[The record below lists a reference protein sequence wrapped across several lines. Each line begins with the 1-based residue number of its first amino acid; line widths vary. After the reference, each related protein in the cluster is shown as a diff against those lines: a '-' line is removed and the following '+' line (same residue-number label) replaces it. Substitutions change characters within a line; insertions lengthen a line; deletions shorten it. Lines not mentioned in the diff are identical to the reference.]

1 MSLVRFTDTSS
12 TEIYTYLHTLSL
24 HDALPIFA
32 VLAAH
37 DPQRRAGRHR
47 DWRRHGDRVEAGRR
61 RPDGLGPVRDGAGP
75 HRRDPGRSE
84 EHTSELQSLMRI
96 TYAVFC
102 LKKKKIR
109 HSSTKY
115 TQHQSRMPRLHTKSH

>member
-32 VLAAH
+32 VLAAQ
-37 DPQRRAGRHR
+37 DPQRRAGRHL

-61 RPDGLGPVRDGAGP
+61 RPDGLGPVRDGAGL
-75 HRRDPGRSE
+75 HRRDPGDRAGQQARPRATRGTAGAAPASAC
-84 EHTSELQSLMRI
+84 LAARIRLLM
-96 TYAVFC
+96 
-102 LKKKKIR
+102 
-109 HSSTKY
+109 
-115 TQHQSRMPRLHTKSH
+115 